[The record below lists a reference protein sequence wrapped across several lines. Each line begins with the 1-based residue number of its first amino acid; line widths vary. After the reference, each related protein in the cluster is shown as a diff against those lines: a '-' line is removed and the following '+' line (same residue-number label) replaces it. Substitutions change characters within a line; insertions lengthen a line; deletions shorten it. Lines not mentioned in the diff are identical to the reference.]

1 MTFVKSPAVDCVEV
15 NMNRV
20 FITGVAIA
28 EIVKSMIDNE
38 MLLHSN
44 KCLVG

>member
-15 NMNRV
+15 NMKRA
-20 FITGVAIA
+20 FITDVAIA
-28 EIVKSMIDNE
+28 EIDKSMIDHE

-44 KCLVG
+44 KRLVD